1 MKMDYHHV
9 CNFTPQQISKIS
21 VKELNDLLAEA
32 TEVLAVAK
40 KSKARLDSAIQF
52 KYSDKVD
59 GLRESLEKESGVVR
73 LEDSGFSVSA
83 DRPKNISWDQ
93 KSLADIAEKI
103 RAGGEDPSEFI
114 EISYKVSERKYSA
127 WPSNL
132 KKSFTPARTLK
143 YGKEKIVI
151 DEKKECSE

>member
-1 MKMDYHHV
+1 MDYHHV
-9 CNFTPQQISKIS
+9 CNFTPQQISKLSI
-21 VKELNDLLAEA
+21 KELNDLLAEA
-32 TEVLAVAK
+32 GEVLAVAK
-40 KSKARLDSAIQF
+40 KSKLRLDAAIQS
-52 KYSDKVD
+52 KYGEKVG

-73 LEDSGFSVSA
+73 IEDSGFSVSA

-93 KSLADIAEKI
+93 KKLAEIAEKI
-103 RAGGEDPSEFI
+103 RFGGEDPNEFI

-151 DEKKECSE
+151 EEKKECGE